1 MCMGRTG
8 TTIEEKRSERDAAA
22 GRRETWSRTVSL
34 LDRLGPRICL
44 MGPSNSGKSTLAV
57 AVARQRGLPAIH
69 LDRLYHQPR
78 TDWRPRP
85 QAEFFR
91 LHAEAI
97 AEPQWVMEG
106 NYTSCI
112 ASRLAR
118 ATGLILLDVST
129 ATSLLRYFRRTWCES
144 DRKGALDG
152 ELDSVKWQM
161 LHHIAVVTP
170 RNRKR
175 YAAMFEASDLP
186 KVRLA
191 TRAALQGFY
200 RAEALD
206 R

>member
-1 MCMGRTG
+1 M
-8 TTIEEKRSERDAAA
+8 
-22 GRRETWSRTVSL
+22 SL
-34 LDRLGPRICL
+34 LDPLGPRICL

-57 AVARQRGLPAIH
+57 AIARRRGQPVIH
-69 LDRLYHQPR
+69 LDQLYHQSH

-85 QAEFFR
+85 TAEFLR
-91 LHAEAI
+91 LHALAI
-97 AEPQWVMEG
+97 EEPQWVIEG

-112 ASRLAR
+112 APRLAR

-129 ATSLLRYFRRTWCES
+129 ATSLLRYLRRTWCES
-144 DRKGALDG
+144 DRKGALEG
-152 ELDSVKWQM
+152 QQDSVKWQM

-175 YAAMFEASDLP
+175 YAAMFEGSALP

-191 TRAALQGFY
+191 TKAALNGFY